1 MENEKKQIRVNLDPT
16 LYALSNV
23 NVGFNQEVFDF
34 LMISGGQGRQF
45 RASPKHAKRIYLLL
59 GKYIGEYEGKFGPI
73 ETQLLS
79 KMETAAKEKIGFE
92 KEQK

>member
-1 MENEKKQIRVNLDPT
+1 MADKEKQIRINLDPV

-23 NVGFNQEVFDF
+23 NLAFNQEIFDL

-59 GKYIGEYEGKFGPI
+59 GKYIEEYESKFGPI
-73 ETQLLS
+73 ETQLPE
-79 KMETAAKEKIGFE
+79 KMETATKEKIGFE
-92 KEQK
+92 KQ